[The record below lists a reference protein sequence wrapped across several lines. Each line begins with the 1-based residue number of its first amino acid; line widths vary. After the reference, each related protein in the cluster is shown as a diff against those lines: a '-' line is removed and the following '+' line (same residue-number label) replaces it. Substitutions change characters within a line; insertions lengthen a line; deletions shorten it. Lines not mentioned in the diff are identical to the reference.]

1 VAQVAL
7 GNLRKLGYSADIAAN
22 GFQVLDALESKR
34 YDTILMDCQMPE
46 LDGDKTT
53 KEIRRR
59 EQKDSL
65 NWSIFLSLV
74 LRPPWPT

>member
-1 VAQVAL
+1 MAQVAL